1 MFKISWQHLSA
12 GLEICMKV
20 SVSITFVNMIGFQY
34 LYLVALNMLLNFR
47 KLPRLF
53 NQLIY
58 YTPNLRI
65 YRYLTV
71 AEADTSF
78 PVWVVCCSVRLH
90 HGTQSPQL
98 GNLTSGTTESLGKAL
113 YYSAVALR
121 PQTAVCH
128 HPLASTALK
137 LCHYYGYCW
146 RHWSSFGRA
155 VVDQPAG
162 HQFSGTWLFCSN
174 RETDSWLF
182 LWNGNKRKW
191 LGPSIRQ
198 DLVDISH
205 HQRLLNK

>member
-1 MFKISWQHLSA
+1 MERDGIYCCSWWLLSSLYLDVVYACRINKHVKRGQIIIRYMLYLSMFKISWQHLSA

-78 PVWVVCCSVRLH
+78 PV
-90 HGTQSPQL
+90 
-98 GNLTSGTTESLGKAL
+98 
-113 YYSAVALR
+113 
-121 PQTAVCH
+121 
-128 HPLASTALK
+128 
-137 LCHYYGYCW
+137 
-146 RHWSSFGRA
+146 
-155 VVDQPAG
+155 
-162 HQFSGTWLFCSN
+162 
-174 RETDSWLF
+174 
-182 LWNGNKRKW
+182 
-191 LGPSIRQ
+191 
-198 DLVDISH
+198 
-205 HQRLLNK
+205 